1 MAANSPESSE
11 WRRSPTRWTLGGFS
25 PLSAWPCPCFIS
37 FSSECSRNVLREW
50 WIADVRHSTAQRIL
64 LFPWHPHFTPRVSS
78 CSIYIYRY
86 NFGEVREE
94 KNNRIFVQ
102 AAVSGMSGCCD
113 DPAECSLMCIRR
125 SFFVAF
131 SFLCH
136 FFILVFGNYWVGWM
150 PPIYRVHLFHFSVV
164 STCHFLSGC
173 NYGIVV
179 CLPLPTSSREHIGIF
194 SYFPLHCW
202 ATTTCQHKN
211 KGGWCRIV
219 DKDSTLT

>member
-1 MAANSPESSE
+1 MFFGNGGSLTSVIPQRSGSFFSRDIRILPLESLLV
-11 WRRSPTRWTLGGFS
+11 RYIFIGITLVKYERKK
-25 PLSAWPCPCFIS
+25 IIE
-37 FSSECSRNVLREW
+37 FSSRLLCLVCLAVAMILRNALW
-50 WIADVRHSTAQRIL
+50 C
-64 LFPWHPHFTPRVSS
+64 VSV
-78 CSIYIYRY
+78 
-86 NFGEVREE
+86 G
-94 KNNRIFVQ
+94 
-102 AAVSGMSGCCD
+102 
-113 DPAECSLMCIRR
+113 P
-125 SFFVAF
+125 FFVAF